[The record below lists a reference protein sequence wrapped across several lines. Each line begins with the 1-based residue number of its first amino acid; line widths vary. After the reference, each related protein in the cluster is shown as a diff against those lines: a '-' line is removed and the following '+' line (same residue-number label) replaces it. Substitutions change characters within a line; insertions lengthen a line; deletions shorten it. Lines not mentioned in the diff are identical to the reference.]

1 MNNTVENDF
10 FGLLKVKWLHLTGEA
25 DRSVRFSCPIFSGF
39 NMPKNHENRL
49 ILTELLKNNKCAISW
64 TRCINNVCIKDF
76 HFVCNFSR

>member
-49 ILTELLKNNKCAISW
+49 ILTELLKK
-64 TRCINNVCIKDF
+64 
-76 HFVCNFSR
+76 